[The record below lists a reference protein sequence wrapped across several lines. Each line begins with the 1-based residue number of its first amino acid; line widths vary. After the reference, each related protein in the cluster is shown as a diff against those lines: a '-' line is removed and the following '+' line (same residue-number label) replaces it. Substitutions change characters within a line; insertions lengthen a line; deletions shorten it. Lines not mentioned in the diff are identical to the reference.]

1 MSTLRIIGTSF
12 GSGVLQAKDKFKE
25 AVNGSMTISRTFR
38 AFKTGWI
45 ADCPARGSAH
55 PDYASAI
62 LTERNAD
69 PSDIPG
75 LVDVTLTYVSPATT
89 STYPGGG
96 TTPLPP
102 TEYSETANSVEAP
115 IEAHPDFHTFANS
128 VNGAIFERNKTG
140 GLIFKGWAPW
150 SGFSGMM
157 TYKVPSITESTTVYF
172 WTQPASV
179 STLIGGV
186 EGAYWLVV
194 GGSIQRRYP
203 YWTRTLNR
211 IWSETPWNTTIYT
224 H

>member
-45 ADCPARGSAH
+45 TDCPARGSAH

-89 STYPGGG
+89 ATYPGGG

-115 IEAHPDFHTFANS
+115 IEAHPDFATFGTVA
-128 VNGAIFERNKTG
+128 NGAIFNTDG
-140 GLIFKGWAPW
+140 TFKGWEKTSEFA
-150 SGFSGMM
+150 GYM
-157 TYKVPSITESTTVYF
+157 TFKVPSITESTTVYF

-186 EGAYWLVV
+186 EGEYWLVV

-211 IWSETPWNTTIYT
+211 IWSEIPLNTTIYT